1 MVNAKSHASVQI
13 VASAQEEGRVQ
24 TERGR
29 VDYQCVEWSLKG
41 LRQLHA
47 LAVAAHNTFR

>member
-1 MVNAKSHASVQI
+1 MKSHEIVQI
-13 VASAQEEGRVQ
+13 VASAQGEARVQ

-41 LRQLHA
+41 LRQLQA
-47 LAVAAHNTFR
+47 LAIVAHNTFR